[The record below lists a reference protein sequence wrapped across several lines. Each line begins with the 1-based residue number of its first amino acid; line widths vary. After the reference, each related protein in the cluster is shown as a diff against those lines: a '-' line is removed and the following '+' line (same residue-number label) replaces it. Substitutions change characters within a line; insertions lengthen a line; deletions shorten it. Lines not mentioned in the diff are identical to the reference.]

1 VPAGALLACIV
12 QQSLRDLLPDDV
24 ATVEPDSVDGLDLH
38 GALAP
43 ATRDAQHVTLDFRKP
58 SPPHL
63 GAIGL
68 DASLGVPNPNIRR
81 EGAHPEIVVERA
93 IKLVNRSTICVV
105 SAV

>member
-1 VPAGALLACIV
+1 MAQDSSFAQNDTI
-12 QQSLRDLLPDDV
+12 QSRIGLSQELRN
-24 ATVEPDSVDGLDLH
+24 S
-38 GALAP
+38 
-43 ATRDAQHVTLDFRKP
+43 RWDAQHVTLDFRKP

-68 DASLGVPNPNIRR
+68 GASLGVPNPDIRR